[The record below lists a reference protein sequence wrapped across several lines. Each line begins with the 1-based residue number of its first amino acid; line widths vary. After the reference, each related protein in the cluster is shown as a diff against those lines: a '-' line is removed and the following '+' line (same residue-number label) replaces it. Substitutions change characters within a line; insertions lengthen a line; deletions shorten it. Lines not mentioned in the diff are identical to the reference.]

1 VPEATLL
8 RAFRFQ
14 VKLRKSAGGAAGAG
28 ASAGASF
35 GASASAGFSAS
46 AGASLGGGLG
56 AGAGFGAS
64 ASASASASAGVGVGG
79 LGAAA
84 SASFSAS
91 AVASASFGA
100 GASIGAGVGI
110 GGPAGDLLGD
120 GGFQECSGL
129 EIEQDVQEI
138 VSGGENARVVRRA
151 GRAKYQHLVLKRGMF
166 FAGGAVNLDLW
177 RWIQNTV
184 NNVRPV
190 ARYDGTI
197 EVMDVG
203 DVVVAT
209 WTFTRG
215 LPARIRGPTLN
226 AQTGEIAIEELH
238 IAHEG
243 LRLGAG

>member
-1 VPEATLL
+1 LPEPSLL
-8 RAFRFQ
+8 RSFRFQ
-14 VKLRKSAGGAAGAG
+14 VKLRKSAGGAAAAGASASAG
-28 ASAGASF
+28 ASAGLSASAGASF
-35 GASASAGFSAS
+35 GA
-46 AGASLGGGLG
+46 AGA
-56 AGAGFGAS
+56 AGGFGAS
-64 ASASASASAGVGVGG
+64 ASASASASAGAGVGVGG

-91 AVASASFGA
+91 AVASASI
-100 GASIGAGVGI
+100 SAGVGI

-120 GGFQECSGL
+120 GAFQECSGL
-129 EIEQDVQEI
+129 EIEQDVQDI
-138 VSGGENARVVRRA
+138 LPGGDNARVVRRV
-151 GRAKYQHLVLKRGMF
+151 GRGKYPNLVLKRGMF
-166 FAGGAVNLDLW
+166 LAGGAVNRDLW
-177 RWIQNTV
+177 RWIQGV
-184 NNVRPV
+184 VSNVRPV
-190 ARYDGTI
+190 PRYDGTI

-243 LRLGAG
+243 LRLGGA